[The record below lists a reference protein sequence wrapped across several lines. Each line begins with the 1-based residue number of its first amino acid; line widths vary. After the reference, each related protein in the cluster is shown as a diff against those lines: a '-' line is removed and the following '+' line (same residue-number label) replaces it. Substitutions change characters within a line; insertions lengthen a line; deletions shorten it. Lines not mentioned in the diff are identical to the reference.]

1 VTPGITPETIKERTN
16 EKTDD
21 LHIDRLVRD
30 DCCFNWEFYWAL
42 TCGKLCHAEIKAQI
56 EKTAE

>member
-1 VTPGITPETIKERTN
+1 
-16 EKTDD
+16 
-21 LHIDRLVRD
+21 
-30 DCCFNWEFYWAL
+30 L